1 MTYHID
7 IQHAC
12 HNPAPVDDAMLTLW
26 AETTLQSFRPA
37 GEITLRLVEPEE
49 IAALN
54 HTYRQQNKPTNVLAF
69 PMQLPAAVQMDCPLL
84 GDVLICPNVLATEAN
99 PKKLQAHWAHIVIHG
114 VLHIL
119 GYDHIQSEDARI
131 MEEQEVMLLAKF
143 GYDNPYSEDQH
154 FE

>member
-1 MTYHID
+1 
-7 IQHAC
+7 
-12 HNPAPVDDAMLTLW
+12 
-26 AETTLQSFRPA
+26 
-37 GEITLRLVEPEE
+37 
-49 IAALN
+49 
-54 HTYRQQNKPTNVLAF
+54 
-69 PMQLPAAVQMDCPLL
+69 MQLPAAVQMDCPLL

-99 PKKLQAHWAHIVIHG
+99 PQKLQAHWAHIVIHG